1 MLLGGVFCT
10 LQFACMKHHA
20 DDSENHEPIPVA
32 TIAFTSPSPGAVYTN
47 GAEVTV
53 KARAISTADIHG
65 FDLAI
70 RKAGDSSSLYFI
82 HIHDHNDTININEKW
97 TSQVPVPSNLEVEI
111 TAYLDHQL
119 HTKKEKVG
127 FRVQ

>member
-1 MLLGGVFCT
+1 
-10 LQFACMKHHA
+10 MKHTA
-20 DDSENHEPIPVA
+20 DDTEKHEPIPVA
-32 TIAFTSPSPGAVYTN
+32 TITISSPSAGAVYTN
-47 GAEVTV
+47 GSEVTV

-70 RKAGDSSSLYFI
+70 RKAGDTANIYFV

-97 TSQVPVPSNLEVEI
+97 TSQLPAPSNMEVEI

-119 HTKKEKVG
+119 HTKKEKVS